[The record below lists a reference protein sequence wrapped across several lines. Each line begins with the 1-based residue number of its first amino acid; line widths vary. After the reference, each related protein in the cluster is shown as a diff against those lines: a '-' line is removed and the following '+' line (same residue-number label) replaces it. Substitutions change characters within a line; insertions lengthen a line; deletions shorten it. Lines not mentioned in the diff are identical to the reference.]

1 MGNPLFLSLSLSFL
15 VLFFNGCLAT
25 DENLRDVS
33 RRFGEGESRYRECRL
48 DRLDALEPSRRIE
61 AEGGVIEMWDPS
73 HEMFRCAG
81 VAVQRYIIDPNGLL
95 LPQYTNAP
103 RLIYIER
110 GRGFKGVVLP
120 GCPET
125 YQESQQSAGEFRD
138 RHQKIR
144 HVRAGDLFAVP
155 AGSAHWTYN
164 DGNERLIAV
173 VLLDVSNHANQL
185 DFHPRAFYLAGN
197 PEEEFPEWRSEWRQ
211 EQGRRGSR
219 KEGSSSNKNNI
230 FYAFDDRVLAEILN
244 INIETARKLRGEDDF
259 RRNII
264 KVEGQL
270 EVIRPPRSRG
280 GRRGEEREWE
290 EEQEEEMERQ
300 GYEHRQRGR
309 WADNGLDETICSMRM
324 KENIGDASRADIYT
338 PEAGRLAT
346 TNSHRLPILRW
357 IQLSAERGVLY
368 RNAMYVPHWNQN
380 AHSVIFVT
388 RGRARVQVVDYR
400 GQTVFDGELQ
410 QRQVLVVPQN
420 FAVVK
425 KAGDE
430 GFEWVSFKTNDNAMI
445 NTLAGRTSA
454 MRAFPVQVIASS
466 YRISTE
472 EARRLK
478 FNRDETTLMPPRMSS
493 SARRPANPVEA
504 M

>member
-1 MGNPLFLSLSLSFL
+1 MGNPLFLSLSLCLL
-15 VLFFNGCLAT
+15 VLFNGCLAT
-25 DENLRDVS
+25 DENLREVS
-33 RRFGEGESRYRECRL
+33 RRFGEGQTRYRECRL

-81 VAVQRYIIDPNGLL
+81 VAIQRYVIDPNGLL

-138 RHQKIR
+138 RHQKIH

-164 DGNERLIAV
+164 DGNEKLIAV

-197 PEEEFPEWRSEWRQ
+197 PEEEFPEWRSQRKG
-211 EQGRRGSR
+211 EQGRHSGRR
-219 KEGSSSNKNNI
+219 EGSSNKNNI
-230 FYAFDDRVLAEILN
+230 FFAFDDRVLAEILN
-244 INIETARKLRGEDDF
+244 IHIELARKLRGEDDF

-280 GRRGEEREWE
+280 GHRGEEQEWE
-290 EEQEEEMERQ
+290 EEQEEEMQ
-300 GYEHRQRGR
+300 RQRERHQRRR
-309 WADNGLDETICSMRM
+309 WDDNGLDETICSMRM
-324 KENIGDASRADIYT
+324 KENIGDASRADMYT
-338 PEAGRLAT
+338 PEAGRLST
-346 TNSHRLPILRW
+346 TNSHRFPILRW
-357 IQLSAERGVLY
+357 LQLSAERGVLY
-368 RNAMYVPHWNQN
+368 RNAMYAPHWNLN

-388 RGRARVQVVDYR
+388 RGRARVQVVDCR
-400 GQTVFDGELQ
+400 GQTVYDGELQ
-410 QRQVLVVPQN
+410 QYQVLVVPQN
-420 FAVVK
+420 FAIVK
-425 KAGDE
+425 KASEE

-445 NTLAGRTSA
+445 NTLAGRTSV
-454 MRAFPVQVIASS
+454 MRAFPVQVLASA
-466 YRISTE
+466 YRMSTE

-478 FNRDETTLMPPRMSS
+478 LNREETTLLPPRMSS
-493 SARRPANPVEA
+493 SRRPANPVEE